1 MYRPP
6 AYAVDDPP
14 LLHRVM
20 RQRTFATVAA
30 VLQNGVRFAYAPL
43 IVDAK
48 PFPLGSARFHLARAN
63 PMAEIDGQSVHLS
76 FLAADAYV
84 SPDWYVTG
92 AFVPTWNYVA
102 VEAEGR
108 ARKLDPDELRA
119 LLVDLSDAA
128 EKPLL
133 PKPPWTID
141 KVPEERLTALMNG
154 IRGFSIALDRLEGK
168 FKLSQDKK
176 PDDIAGVITALEAH
190 GEAQSLAVAR
200 AMASV
205 RDSGRPEG
213 ST

>member
-14 LLHRVM
+14 LLQHVM

-30 VLQNGVRFAYAPL
+30 VLQNGVRFAYAPV
-43 IVDAK
+43 IVDVK
-48 PFPLGSARFHLARAN
+48 PLPLGSVRFHLARAN

-76 FLAADAYV
+76 LLAADAYV

-108 ARKLDPDELRA
+108 ARKMAPDELRE
-119 LLVDLSDAA
+119 LLVDLSAAA
-128 EKPLL
+128 EEPLL

-141 KVPEERLTALMNG
+141 KVPQERLTALING

-168 FKLSQDKK
+168 LKLSQDKQ
-176 PDDIAGVITALEAH
+176 PDDIAGVITALEAR
-190 GEAQSLAVAR
+190 GDAQSLAVAR
-200 AMASV
+200 AMA
-205 RDSGRPEG
+205 RARNGRRPTG